1 MYLKLEELEKG
12 QIKVV
17 EGIEEKVD
25 YKPIIEKTSS
35 TASHHMLGEI
45 VAKDGKRVRITTR
58 HIFIL
63 EPDEDEVRMTHVF
76 ENRNIARFICCDGKW
91 VYVLKRD
98 AVAYDNV
105 LGK

>member
-1 MYLKLEELEKG
+1 
-12 QIKVV
+12 
-17 EGIEEKVD
+17 
-25 YKPIIEKTSS
+25 
-35 TASHHMLGEI
+35 MLGEI